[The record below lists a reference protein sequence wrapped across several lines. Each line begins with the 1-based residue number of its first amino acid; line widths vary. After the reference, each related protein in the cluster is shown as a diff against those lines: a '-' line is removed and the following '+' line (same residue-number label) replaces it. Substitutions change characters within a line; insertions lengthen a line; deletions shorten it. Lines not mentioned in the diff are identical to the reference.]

1 MTISETLKD
10 IRISNGWDI
19 ESFSKLI
26 RAQPE
31 TITQW
36 EENKSYPT
44 HTQLMRISKLANIPA
59 DELLACDHDYS
70 EKLANDRRKLQ
81 WKGILFTLML
91 MSGVI
96 LVGASI
102 FAFLATGEIS
112 WVTALIGLFLLADGS
127 ILAKQYFNH
136 K

>member
-10 IRISNGWDI
+10 IRISTGWDI
-19 ESFSKLI
+19 ETFATHI
-26 RAQPE
+26 RVKPE
-31 TITQW
+31 TISAW
-36 EENKSYPT
+36 EADTSYPT
-44 HTQLMRISKLANIPA
+44 HAQLLRISKVADVPA

-70 EKLANDRRKLQ
+70 EKLANDKRRLQ

-96 LVGASI
+96 LFGASI
-102 FAFLATGEIS
+102 FGFLATGEIL
-112 WVTALIGLFLLADGS
+112 WVPAAIGLFLLADGS
-127 ILAKQYFNH
+127 VLAKQYFNH